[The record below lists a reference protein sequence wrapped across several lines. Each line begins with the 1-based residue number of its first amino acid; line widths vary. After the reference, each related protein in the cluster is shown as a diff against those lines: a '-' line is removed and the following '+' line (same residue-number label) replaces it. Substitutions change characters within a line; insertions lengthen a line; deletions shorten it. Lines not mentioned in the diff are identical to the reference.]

1 MASARPWL
9 MKNWAASAP
18 QPIANADSRIDGK
31 VQSAAPAPP
40 AAATAPGTALAPA
53 LAPTEALALT
63 AAFALAVA
71 QAART
76 SFNMRFPLASPKPRM
91 IPEAFRATLDAGRPR
106 LIAFRSASRA
116 AFPSPLPE
124 RRRPNDTST
133 DVPGAG
139 RRPVAPARAGPR
151 APRGGRQTTGS
162 QGARARLHQRRPRSR
177 PSFRRRDGRQLRS

>member
-91 IPEAFRATLDAGRPR
+91 IPEAFRATLDAGRLR
-106 LIAFRSASRA
+106 LIALHSASRGA
-116 AFPSPLPE
+116 LPSPPPL
-124 RRRPNDTST
+124 
-133 DVPGAG
+133 V
-139 RRPVAPARAGPR
+139 
-151 APRGGRQTTGS
+151 
-162 QGARARLHQRRPRSR
+162 
-177 PSFRRRDGRQLRS
+177 